1 MIARSEIE
9 SIRQGW
15 MWHMAPCY
23 FRIETRSK
31 LSILV
36 YIAICILLHW
46 RDRKDYLRNATSC
59 RSHAIEKRSGI
70 IEKGKRR
77 RGRGEVRWHER
88 VSYPDVSSMHTYTH
102 ASVSVYDIHVH
113 IYTYH
118 AAYCNEAEE
127 LRIFDSRGYYLY
139 FEINICP
146 YFSSSI
152 YLFGLYHRFVVFIFF
167 SFFLSLVFVVFFF
180 FFIVIIMNRHRAIV

>member
-1 MIARSEIE
+1 MLHRIARTRLKNTAERE
-9 SIRQGW
+9 S
-15 MWHMAPCY
+15 
-23 FRIETRSK
+23 
-31 LSILV
+31 
-36 YIAICILLHW
+36 
-46 RDRKDYLRNATSC
+46 DREGGEER
-59 RSHAIEKRSGI
+59 E
-70 IEKGKRR
+70 R
-77 RGRGEVRWHER
+77 RGEIRWHER

-127 LRIFDSRGYYLY
+127 LRIFDSRGYYLH

-152 YLFGLYHRFVVFIFF
+152 YLFGLYHCFI
-167 SFFLSLVFVVFFF
+167 VFFF
-180 FFIVIIMNRHRAIV
+180 SCVRRFFFVFLFFFLIFYCDNYESSSRNCLDVVCICSDYPNRLFTFRFNTSCFST